1 MNILVLEFKLYSMK
15 KTVFKGAVNGIHF
28 DDVKQYNE
36 YLTKLIE
43 AGETFSAETS
53 TQTIDCDEVVR
64 SSGEEGSEEYDAE
77 KLLPYFSYDS
87 DEYYLDKLITGDAST
102 DKELLDNAL
111 AKMQN
116 AYAYIKTY
124 LNDTCV
130 STDDKKDYVDDVLDI
145 VNTMKKD
152 TQSNAEALEKLSHT
166 RTNAVKEYN
175 KAIAEAETEYKST
188 IAACDME
195 ERVLNNA
202 NVLIDKF
209 YSFYTDV
216 LTLASKHIDDESK
229 CECGGNCKECR
240 CDNKCE
246 QKIKT
251 EVKEKSKPQVRD
263 LNTLFNK
270 IFGIDLDDLSKHL
283 NA

>member
-1 MNILVLEFKLYSMK
+1 MK
-15 KTVFKGAVNGIHF
+15 KTVFKGTVNGIHF

-64 SSGEEGSEEYDAE
+64 SSGIEEYDAE
-77 KLLPYFSYDS
+77 KLLPYFGD
-87 DEYYLDKLITGDAST
+87 DNNEYYLDQLITGDAST
-102 DKELLDNAL
+102 DKELLDRANT
-111 AKMQN
+111 KMQA

-124 LNDTCV
+124 LNDSNV

-145 VNTMKKD
+145 INAMKED
-152 TQSNAEALEKLSHT
+152 AQYNAEALEKLSQT
-166 RTNAVKEYN
+166 RTSAAKEYE
-175 KAIAEAETEYKST
+175 KAIAEAEAEYKST
-188 IAACDME
+188 IAACDTE

-202 NVLIDKF
+202 DVLIDKF
-209 YSFYTDV
+209 HEFYTGV

-229 CECGGNCKECR
+229 CECGGNCKGNCKECR

-251 EVKEKSKPQVRD
+251 EVKEKSKQQVRD

-270 IFGIDLDDLSKHL
+270 IFGINLDDLSKHL

>member
-15 KTVFKGAVNGIHF
+15 KTVFKGTVNGIHF
-28 DDVKQYNE
+28 DNVKDYNE

-43 AGETFSAETS
+43 AGEPIEAETS

-64 SSGEEGSEEYDAE
+64 SSGEEGSEKYDEE
-77 KLLPYFSYDS
+77 KLLPYFSYES
-87 DEYYLDKLITGDAST
+87 GDEYYLDKLITGDAST

-145 VNTMKKD
+145 VNTMKED
-152 TQSNAEALEKLSHT
+152 AQCNTEALEKLNRT
-166 RTNAVKEYN
+166 RANAT
-175 KAIAEAETEYKST
+175 KAFAEAEAEYKST

-209 YSFYTDV
+209 REFYTKV

-229 CECGGNCKECR
+229 CECGGNCKECT

-246 QKIKT
+246 QNIKT
-251 EVKEKSKPQVRD
+251 EVKEKSKQQVKD

-270 IFGIDLDDLSKHL
+270 IFGIKLDDLSQHL

>member
-1 MNILVLEFKLYSMK
+1 MK
-15 KTVFKGAVNGIHF
+15 KTVFKGTVNGIHF

-43 AGETFSAETS
+43 AGEAFSAETS
-53 TQTIDCDEVVR
+53 TQTVDCDEVVN
-64 SSGEEGSEEYDAE
+64 SCEEYDAD
-77 KLLPYFSYDS
+77 KLLPYFSCDN
-87 DEYYLDKLITGDAST
+87 DEYYLDKLITGDASA
-102 DKELLDNAL
+102 DKELLDKAV

-124 LNDTCV
+124 LNDSNV
-130 STDDKKDYVDDVLDI
+130 STLNKKGYVDEVLDV

-152 TQSNAEALEKLSHT
+152 ARSNAEALEKLGRT
-166 RTNAVKEYN
+166 RAVATKDYE

-216 LTLASKHIDDESK
+216 LTLASKHIDEPK
-229 CECGGNCKECR
+229 CECGGNCKECC

-251 EVKEKSKPQVRD
+251 EVKEKSKPQVKD

>member
-1 MNILVLEFKLYSMK
+1 MK
-15 KTVFKGAVNGIHF
+15 KTVFKGTVNGIHF
-28 DDVKQYNE
+28 DDVRKYNE

-53 TQTIDCDEVVR
+53 TQTIDCDEVIR
-64 SSGEEGSEEYDAE
+64 SSGSEEESKEYNAKD
-77 KLLPYFSYDS
+77 LLPYFSYDN

-102 DKELLDNAL
+102 DKELLDKAIATL
-111 AKMQN
+111 QDAF
-116 AYAYIKTY
+116 AYIKTY
-124 LNDTCV
+124 LNDSNV
-130 STDDKKDYVDDVLDI
+130 STLNKRGYVDKVLDI
-145 VNTMKKD
+145 INTMKKD
-152 TQSNAEALEKLSHT
+152 ARSNAEALEKLGRT
-166 RTNAVKEYN
+166 RAVATKDYE

-202 NVLIDKF
+202 NVLIDNF
-209 YSFYTDV
+209 YKFYTDV
-216 LTLASKHIDDESK
+216 LTLASKHIDEPK
-229 CECGGNCKECR
+229 CECGGNCKECC
-240 CDNKCE
+240 CDSKCE
-246 QKIKT
+246 QNIKT
-251 EVKEKSKPQVRD
+251 EVKEKSKPQVKD

>member
-15 KTVFKGAVNGIHF
+15 KTVFKGTVNGIHF

-36 YLTKLIE
+36 YLTKLIA

-64 SSGEEGSEEYDAE
+64 SSGEEGSEEYDVE
-77 KLLPYFSYDS
+77 KLLPYFCDD
-87 DEYYLDKLITGDAST
+87 DEYYLDKLVTGNAST
-102 DKELLDNAL
+102 DKELLDKAL

-124 LNDTCV
+124 LNDSCV
-130 STDDKKDYVDDVLDI
+130 STDDKKDYVDNVLDVI
-145 VNTMKKD
+145 NAMKKD
-152 TQSNAEALEKLSHT
+152 AQSNTEALEKLSRT
-166 RTNAVKEYN
+166 RVNAT
-175 KAIAEAETEYKST
+175 KAFAEAEAEYKST

-202 NVLIDKF
+202 NVLIDNF
-209 YSFYTDV
+209 YKFYTDV
-216 LTLASKHIDDESK
+216 LTIASKHIDDESK
-229 CECGGNCKECR
+229 CECGGNCKECT

-251 EVKEKSKPQVRD
+251 EVKEKAKQQVKD

-270 IFGIDLDDLSKHL
+270 IFGIKLDDLSQHL

>member
-1 MNILVLEFKLYSMK
+1 MK
-15 KTVFKGAVNGIHF
+15 KTVFKGTVNGIHF
-28 DDVKQYNE
+28 DDVKKYNE

-64 SSGEEGSEEYDAE
+64 SSGEEGCEEYDAE
-77 KLLPYFSYDS
+77 KLLPYFSDEN
-87 DEYYLDKLITGDAST
+87 DEYYLDQLVTGNAST
-102 DKELLDNAL
+102 DKELLDKAV

-124 LNDTCV
+124 LNDSCV
-130 STDDKKDYVDDVLDI
+130 STDDKKDYVDNVLDI
-145 VNTMKKD
+145 INAMKED
-152 TQSNAEALEKLSHT
+152 SQSNTEALEKLSRT
-166 RTNAVKEYN
+166 RVNATKEYE
-175 KAIAEAETEYKST
+175 KAIADAEAEYKST
-188 IAACDME
+188 IAACDTE

-209 YSFYTDV
+209 HEFYTKV
-216 LTLASKHIDDESK
+216 LTLASKHIYDESK
-229 CECGGNCKECR
+229 CECGGNCKECT
-240 CDNKCE
+240 CDNKCG
-246 QKIKT
+246 QNIKT
-251 EVKEKSKPQVRD
+251 EVKETSKQQVKD

-270 IFGIDLDDLSKHL
+270 IFGIKLDDLSKHL

>member
-15 KTVFKGAVNGIHF
+15 KTVFKGTVNGIHF
-28 DDVKQYNE
+28 DDVRKYNE

-53 TQTIDCDEVVR
+53 TQTIDCDEVV
-64 SSGEEGSEEYDAE
+64 SASANPGSEEYDAE

-102 DKELLDNAL
+102 DKELLDKAVT
-111 AKMQN
+111 KMQN
-116 AYAYIKTY
+116 AFAYIKTY
-124 LNDTCV
+124 LNDSCV
-130 STDDKKDYVDDVLDI
+130 STDDKKDYVDEVLDI

-152 TQSNAEALEKLSHT
+152 ARSNAEALEKLGRT
-166 RTNAVKEYN
+166 RAVATKDYE

-202 NVLIDKF
+202 NVLIDNF
-209 YSFYTDV
+209 YKFYTDV

-229 CECGGNCKECR
+229 CECGGNCKECC

-251 EVKEKSKPQVRD
+251 EVKEKSKPQVKD

-270 IFGIDLDDLSKHL
+270 IFGINFDDLSKHL

>member
-1 MNILVLEFKLYSMK
+1 MIILTLEFKLYSMK
-15 KTVFKGAVNGIHF
+15 KTVFKGTVNGIHF
-28 DDVKQYNE
+28 DDVKEYNE

-43 AGETFSAETS
+43 AGENFSAETS

-64 SSGEEGSEEYDAE
+64 SIKKYDAE
-77 KLLPYFSYDS
+77 QLLPYFSDVN
-87 DEYYLDKLITGDAST
+87 DEYYLDQLITGDAST
-102 DKELLDNAL
+102 DKELLDKAV

-116 AYAYIKTY
+116 AFAYIKAY
-124 LNDTCV
+124 LNDSCV
-130 STDDKKDYVDDVLDI
+130 STDDKKDYVDNVLDI
-145 VNTMKKD
+145 VNTMKRD
-152 TQSNAEALEKLSHT
+152 ARSNAEALEKLGRT
-166 RTNAVKEYN
+166 RAVATKDYE
-175 KAIAEAETEYKST
+175 KTIAEAETEYKST

-202 NVLIDKF
+202 NVLIDNF
-209 YSFYTDV
+209 YKFYTDV
-216 LTLASKHIDDESK
+216 LTLASKHIDEPK
-229 CECGGNCKECR
+229 CECGGNCKECC

-251 EVKEKSKPQVRD
+251 EVKEKSKPQVKD
-263 LNTLFNK
+263 LNTLFNR